1 MDSYVEVDGR
11 PIGFF
16 TSILV
21 CWAWLKAKIF
31 GFGFFFFFYIF
42 NIFIFNLFFKNKLK
56 KELNQN

>member
-1 MDSYVEVDGR
+1 MLGSGMVAQAQDTCDMDSYVEVDGR

-31 GFGFFFFFYIF
+31 GFGFFFFF
-42 NIFIFNLFFKNKLK
+42 
-56 KELNQN
+56 

>member
-31 GFGFFFFFYIF
+31 GFGFFFFSRV

-56 KELNQN
+56 KGLNQN